1 MWWWLLAAFIVI
13 SITLGALYFTQH
25 TDSKVIS
32 SKVTTTTPTNP
43 IVSANLSNLLKNKLI
58 SSPED
63 WEKYKNNWKPSG
75 GIYEKYSVPEDLQ
88 ESARIAREQFTLT
101 RHDYAKTILNK
112 DCPLLTIVTRH
123 MPHRLA
129 LLEINIKSCQN
140 MYTKDFEHVILTD
153 MNNSGMKIAET
164 ALYAF
169 KDQYRGK
176 YICHLDDDDTLG
188 NFSIVDE
195 IIRIIKLSESNELN
209 EPTGPTGLNGPTKLN
224 TPPRVIFTKV
234 WETGWNREMPN
245 DEHWFK
251 IPPPGQ
257 VTTSN
262 LLIRNDVYNIEEN
275 IGAISLQHGGDYAFV
290 FNTLSDCE
298 WNDVFWLDAI
308 IFRIGVDRDKEKLN
322 K

>member
-1 MWWWLLAAFIVI
+1 MKIKMWWWLLAAFMVI
-13 SITLGALYFTQH
+13 SITLGALYFTQT
-25 TDSKVIS
+25 TDSKVIV
-32 SKVTTTTPTNP
+32 SKVTTTTITNP
-43 IVSANLSNLLKNKLI
+43 IVSVGLSDPFYSANLLKNKLI

-63 WEKYKNNWKPSG
+63 LEKYKNGWKPSG
-75 GIYEKYSVPEDLQ
+75 GIYEKYSIPEDLQ

-112 DCPLLTIVTRH
+112 ARPLLTIVTRH
-123 MPHRLA
+123 MPQRLA

-195 IIRIIKLSESNELN
+195 IIRIIKLSESSELN
-209 EPTGPTGLNGPTKLN
+209 T

-245 DEHWFK
+245 DEYWFK